1 MDHAAREKPIE
12 RRTPWMAAI
21 LMAGLLAAMVSPWTA
36 HASVMLTG
44 CEGAALGAD
53 CRIAALIA
61 GGSIQIDNS
70 LFDAWSYD
78 GNGISAN
85 AISVV
90 PLGEGTMNP
99 GPGVRLTMPGVAD
112 DSVDFELNY
121 DVSTRDSTMTL
132 HDYTVDIAFGQI
144 IGAAG
149 GFAAMEVVDNDT
161 AREIACGGLG
171 GVVMCEE
178 PTVNE
183 NDSTK
188 SDIFTD
194 ETTGLDVL
202 SKDFNVNTN
211 MMAFSGAGESVEFVV
226 IEQSFSVAVPEPAP
240 ALLLMAG
247 ALVLLG
253 SRRLRTRSAPAQR

>member
-1 MDHAAREKPIE
+1 MDSAAREKPIE

-21 LMAGLLAAMVSPWTA
+21 LMAGLLATTVSPWTA
-36 HASVMLTG
+36 SASVMLAG
-44 CEGAALGAD
+44 CEGGDFGAD
-53 CRIAALIA
+53 CSIAELIA

-70 LFDAWSYD
+70 LFDAWNYS
-78 GNGISAN
+78 GNGISAD
-85 AISVV
+85 AISVA
-90 PLGEGTMNP
+90 PLGEGTMDP
-99 GPGVRLTMPGVAD
+99 GPGVRLTMPGVSN

-121 DVSTRDSTMTL
+121 DVSTSDSTMTL

-161 AREIACGGLG
+161 GREIACGGLG
-171 GVVMCEE
+171 GAVMCEE
-178 PTVNE
+178 PTVDE
-183 NDSTK
+183 NNSTK

-211 MMAFSGAGESVEFVV
+211 MMAFSGAGESVEFIV

-240 ALLLMAG
+240 ALLLATG
-247 ALVLLG
+247 ALVLFG
-253 SRRLRTRSAPAQR
+253 SRLRTRSC